1 MDIFIHYGTDEFD
14 KNHRYGKWKNSLFKP
29 SGLWACN
36 VLQKDNW
43 LSWCLNERF
52 EHTDFSKYIKFT
64 LEDTAKILVVTKTED
79 IVPFVIMNKQIEK
92 AYKEKG
98 IKALSST
105 LDSSLNEI
113 KLKKQYDGMML
124 VHGEGFYE
132 LHTNPGLFNGW
143 DVDSIVVWNLDKVN
157 VISTSKNSYNKRRIR
172 VCA

>member
-29 SGLWACN
+29 AGLWACN
-36 VLQKDNW
+36 ILQKENW

-64 LEDTAKILVVTKTED
+64 LEDNAKILIVTKTED
-79 IVPFVIMNKQIEK
+79 IVPFIIMNKQIEK

-105 LDSSLNEI
+105 LDSSLNEMKI
-113 KLKKQYDGMML
+113 KKQYDGMML
-124 VHGEGFYE
+124 VHGEGFNE
-132 LHTNPGLFNGW
+132 LHTNPGLFNTW
-143 DVDSIVVWNLDKVN
+143 DIDSIVIWNLDKVN
-157 VISTSKNSYNKRRIR
+157 IISTSKNSDSKRRIR